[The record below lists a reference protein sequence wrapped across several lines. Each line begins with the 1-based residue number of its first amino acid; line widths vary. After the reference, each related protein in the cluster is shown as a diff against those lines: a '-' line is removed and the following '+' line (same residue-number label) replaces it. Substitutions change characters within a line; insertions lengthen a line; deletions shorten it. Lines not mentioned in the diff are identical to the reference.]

1 MTSVAE
7 FSKTSPIQ
15 LWRSRLSRPS
25 GLACTAVIALFAA
38 GLAIGG
44 DGAVRAEDGP
54 VVELKLEHH
63 TFTPSDIKVPA
74 NKDFFLVVNNLDDAA
89 EEIDSHDL
97 RIEKVIAA
105 KTVGKIRVKALKP
118 GTYKFSGEYHEDT
131 AHGTIVAE

>member
-1 MTSVAE
+1 MFACAAAVA
-7 FSKTSPIQ
+7 
-15 LWRSRLSRPS
+15 L
-25 GLACTAVIALFAA
+25 LAG
-38 GLAIGG
+38 GLAIG
-44 DGAVRAEDGP
+44 DSGAVRAEDGP
-54 VVELKLEHH
+54 VVELKLENH
-63 TFTPSDIKVPA
+63 TFTPADIKVPA

-131 AHGTIVAE
+131 ARGTIIAE